1 LNMQDSAV
9 SILMLGDVVGEPGI
23 KALEQTLPALIRR
36 YGADFVT
43 ANGENASV
51 LGMTEDDARRILA
64 AGVDVITSGNHV
76 WEKRAFWP
84 FIDSEERMLR
94 PANYPPPAVGRGF
107 VLVEKNGARYL
118 VINLQGREYMTPIDC
133 PFRAFD
139 RIIETCGVFGS
150 TGYSAPRNE
159 PPFVIV
165 DFHAESTREK
175 EALGF
180 YVDGRAS
187 VFAGTHTHT
196 QTADEKILPQGAAY
210 ISDLGMTGV
219 LSGIIGM
226 DKEICLER
234 ARKQISYPLRCAE
247 GAGSLQGI
255 CARFARSGGNSN
267 GGGNT
272 AAIAVAVA
280 VSIERFSVS
289 TADLSNS
296 KP

>member
-1 LNMQDSAV
+1 
-9 SILMLGDVVGEPGI
+9 MLGDIVGEPGI
-23 KALEQTLPALIRR
+23 KALEQALPALIRQ
-36 YGADFVT
+36 YGADLVT
-43 ANGENASV
+43 ANGENSSV
-51 LGMTEDDARRILA
+51 LGMTEQDARRIFD

-84 FIDSEERMLR
+84 FMDAEERMLR
-94 PANYPPPAVGRGF
+94 PANYPPPAAGRGF
-107 VLVEKNGARYL
+107 VLVKKKKISFL

-139 RIIETCGVFGS
+139 RVIETYDNS
-150 TGYSAPRNE
+150 TESLDDIAPPGDIA
-159 PPFVIV
+159 PPCVIV

-187 VFAGTHTHT
+187 VFAGTHTHV
-196 QTADEKILPQGAAY
+196 QTADEKILPQGTAY

-234 ARKQISYPLRCAE
+234 ARKQILYPLRCAE
-247 GAGSLQGI
+247 GAASIQGVHVL
-255 CARFARSGGNSN
+255 AALSGDLRPA
-267 GGGNT
+267 T
-272 AAIAVAVA
+272 
-280 VSIERFSVS
+280 SIERFSV
-289 TADLSNS
+289 AAG
-296 KP
+296 

>member
-1 LNMQDSAV
+1 MQDNKV

-23 KALEQTLPALIRR
+23 NALEQTLPDLIRQ
-36 YGADFVT
+36 YGADLVT
-43 ANGENASV
+43 ANGENSSV
-51 LGMTEDDARRILA
+51 LGMTEQDARRIFS

-84 FIDSEERMLR
+84 FIDAEERMLR
-94 PANYPPPAVGRGF
+94 PANYPSPAAGRGF
-107 VLVEKNGARYL
+107 VLVKKKNFRFL
-118 VINLQGREYMTPIDC
+118 VINIQGREYMTPIDC

-139 RIIETCGVFGS
+139 RIIETYDSSAGS
-150 TGYSAPRNE
+150 LGGIAPPDDIT

-187 VFAGTHTHT
+187 VFAGTHTHI
-196 QTADEKILPQGAAY
+196 QTADEKILPQGTAY

-226 DKEICLER
+226 DKDICLER
-234 ARKQISYPLRCAE
+234 ARKQIFYPLRCAE
-247 GAGSLQGI
+247 GAASIQGI
-255 CARFARSGGNSN
+255 HVLAVLSGGLRP
-267 GGGNT
+267 
-272 AAIAVAVA
+272 A
-280 VSIERFSVS
+280 VSIERLSV
-289 TADLSNS
+289 AAA
-296 KP
+296 